1 MLVNIA
7 LVQHTVGDSVGID
20 LRLHLFRQRAD
31 FICFPEYWGADSSI
45 SDPRELRLASRG
57 QLAAMS
63 RLSADLHN
71 TVIGGTVV
79 VQSSAGLLNTAP
91 IFAHGRSLGE
101 YSKLHPTPSEL
112 KCGIVPGPGPCTWT
126 HQRVT
131 LGVAI
136 CADCLHR
143 ETFDQY
149 AERGI
154 DILFVPNAS
163 PYREGESADA
173 KFQRDDEIFVAGA
186 KRMGAYVIKV
196 CGVGNVFGHPLQG
209 RSLIAAP
216 WGVLNRVPP
225 SEENRSQVLAATL
238 STDELHE
245 YRRRYV
251 RSTDSAS

>member
-1 MLVNIA
+1 MLVHIA
-7 LVQHTVGDSVGID
+7 LVQHTIGDSVGID

-45 SDPRELRLASRG
+45 SNPRELSLVSRR
-57 QLAAMS
+57 QRAAMS
-63 RLSADLHN
+63 RLSADLHS

-79 VQSSAGLLNTAP
+79 VQRSVGLLNTAP
-91 IFAHGRSLGE
+91 IFARGRSVGE
-101 YSKLHPTPSEL
+101 YSKQHPTPSEL
-112 KCGIVPGPGPCTWT
+112 KRGIVPGPGPCTWT
-126 HQRVT
+126 HGRVT
-131 LGVAI
+131 FGVAI
-136 CADCLHR
+136 CADCLHQ
-143 ETFDQY
+143 ETFNQY

-163 PYREGESADA
+163 PYREGEPADA
-173 KFQRDDEIFVAGA
+173 KFQRDEEIFVAGA

-196 CGVGNVFGHPLQG
+196 CGVGKVFGHPLQG

-225 SEENRSQVLAATL
+225 DEENRSQVLAATL

-245 YRRRYV
+245 FRRRYD
-251 RSTDSAS
+251 RSKDSAG